1 MCGCC
6 HECISPSSIPR
17 TPHRGAGGLSIQA
30 AGTNVGVVTDLDG
43 KFSLTMP
50 KGKTVL
56 RVSYVGMETV
66 EVVGKRNMRIALK
79 HENTDLDEIVV
90 VAYGTAKR
98 QSITG
103 SVSVVGEEKIKDRIT
118 TSVTAALEGSA
129 PGIQVN
135 NTYGEP
141 GSAPTI
147 RIRGIG
153 SLVGSAQSPL
163 YVVDGVVFDGNISEL
178 NPNDIE
184 SMSVLKD
191 AASAALYGNRAANG
205 VILITTK
212 KGKGAGKPQISLK
225 VNHGF
230 YNRGIPEYERLGAD
244 QWMEASWTAMK
255 NFAMSGSMGL
265 DEASAKA
272 YASQHL
278 VPDYVQRNIYDRD
291 YDDLFDENGKLIA
304 NVLAGYTDLD
314 WEKDIERTG
323 HRQEYNVAASMASE
337 KYNVYSSIGYL
348 KEDGYVRG
356 VGYERFNGRV
366 NTMFTPNKWFKT
378 GFNLNATY
386 ANHNFNA
393 NADGNAYANPF
404 YIARYMAPVYPLYL
418 HNEDGSF
425 LLDEFGNVQ
434 YDTTS
439 PYLDNRNIAYEIGQD
454 KDKNRRSVIN
464 GQVFGTLMLPY
475 NFSFTVR
482 ADATR
487 SNTNRQNYNNPYI
500 GDGAT
505 NNGRLLSYAYQYTN
519 YTAQELLNWEHEYGV
534 NHVDVM
540 LGHENYSWVR
550 RYTAG
555 MNTGMAVNGNLTMGN
570 FLTNSYFVGSD
581 DEYKTE
587 SYLARVRYNYDERYY
602 ADFSFRRD
610 ASSRFHK
617 DNRWGNFYSF
627 GLNWNIK
634 KENFLKDVKWV
645 DALRL
650 RTSYGEVGNDAGV
663 DLYGYQALYEVDKN
677 GGEGAY
683 IKQSLAANDLQW
695 ETTQTFDIAVEG
707 RLFDRLDFNI
717 GYFDKRSKDLLFQ
730 VRLPLSAG
738 SYPHDDTMMNMAQYK
753 NIGTISNRGFEISL
767 NGDVIRNKDWK
778 WSLFADATFLSNKIK
793 KLPDGK
799 DILNGIRKYSEGHD
813 AYEFFTYHFEGV
825 DQMTGNSL
833 YTLDEEMRDKAA
845 ANDGLVEIN
854 GVEYATKTSFA
865 KKQWAGSAMPKVYGS
880 FGTNLTWKDLS
891 LRMLFTYSHGG
902 KVYDGSYQSLMSTNS
917 ASSASANHKD
927 VLGSWNGVPEGMTE
941 TSPDRIWAG
950 GIPVLD
956 FNRSSDNNATSDRWL
971 TSASYFVFKNLTI
984 SYDIPKTIINS
995 WGIEG
1000 VTLTFGAENLWTHT
1014 SRKGLNPQYSFS
1026 GGYDDTYVTARVIN
1040 FGLAVNF

>member
-1 MCGCC
+1 M
-6 HECISPSSIPR
+6 HFSILHPPNSPTGGR
-17 TPHRGAGGLSIQA
+17 GLSIQA

-153 SLVGSAQSPL
+153 SLVGTAQSPL

-244 QWMEASWTAMK
+244 QWMEASWKAMK

-323 HRQEYNVAASMASE
+323 HRQEYNVAASMAGE

-366 NTMFTPNKWFKT
+366 NF
-378 GFNLNATY
+378 
-386 ANHNFNA
+386 
-393 NADGNAYANPF
+393 
-404 YIARYMAPVYPLYL
+404 
-418 HNEDGSF
+418 
-425 LLDEFGNVQ
+425 
-434 YDTTS
+434 
-439 PYLDNRNIAYEIGQD
+439 
-454 KDKNRRSVIN
+454 
-464 GQVFGTLMLPY
+464 
-475 NFSFTVR
+475 
-482 ADATR
+482 
-487 SNTNRQNYNNPYI
+487 
-500 GDGAT
+500 
-505 NNGRLLSYAYQYTN
+505 
-519 YTAQELLNWEHEYGV
+519 
-534 NHVDVM
+534 
-540 LGHENYSWVR
+540 
-550 RYTAG
+550 
-555 MNTGMAVNGNLTMGN
+555 
-570 FLTNSYFVGSD
+570 
-581 DEYKTE
+581 
-587 SYLARVRYNYDERYY
+587 
-602 ADFSFRRD
+602 
-610 ASSRFHK
+610 
-617 DNRWGNFYSF
+617 
-627 GLNWNIK
+627 
-634 KENFLKDVKWV
+634 
-645 DALRL
+645 
-650 RTSYGEVGNDAGV
+650 
-663 DLYGYQALYEVDKN
+663 
-677 GGEGAY
+677 
-683 IKQSLAANDLQW
+683 
-695 ETTQTFDIAVEG
+695 
-707 RLFDRLDFNI
+707 
-717 GYFDKRSKDLLFQ
+717 
-730 VRLPLSAG
+730 
-738 SYPHDDTMMNMAQYK
+738 
-753 NIGTISNRGFEISL
+753 ISL
-767 NGDVIRNKDWK
+767 
-778 WSLFADATFLSNKIK
+778 L
-793 KLPDGK
+793 
-799 DILNGIRKYSEGHD
+799 
-813 AYEFFTYHFEGV
+813 
-825 DQMTGNSL
+825 
-833 YTLDEEMRDKAA
+833 
-845 ANDGLVEIN
+845 
-854 GVEYATKTSFA
+854 
-865 KKQWAGSAMPKVYGS
+865 
-880 FGTNLTWKDLS
+880 
-891 LRMLFTYSHGG
+891 
-902 KVYDGSYQSLMSTNS
+902 
-917 ASSASANHKD
+917 
-927 VLGSWNGVPEGMTE
+927 
-941 TSPDRIWAG
+941 
-950 GIPVLD
+950 
-956 FNRSSDNNATSDRWL
+956 
-971 TSASYFVFKNLTI
+971 
-984 SYDIPKTIINS
+984 
-995 WGIEG
+995 
-1000 VTLTFGAENLWTHT
+1000 
-1014 SRKGLNPQYSFS
+1014 
-1026 GGYDDTYVTARVIN
+1026 
-1040 FGLAVNF
+1040 